1 MNLDDILSLI
11 ANTSFPI
18 VVASYFII
26 RMEEKLDKLTET
38 IAELGHTIESKMQ

>member
-11 ANTSFPI
+11 ANTGFPI

-26 RMEEKLDKLTET
+26 RMEEKLDKLAET

>member
-11 ANTSFPI
+11 ANTGFPI

-26 RMEEKLDKLTET
+26 RMEEKLDKPTET